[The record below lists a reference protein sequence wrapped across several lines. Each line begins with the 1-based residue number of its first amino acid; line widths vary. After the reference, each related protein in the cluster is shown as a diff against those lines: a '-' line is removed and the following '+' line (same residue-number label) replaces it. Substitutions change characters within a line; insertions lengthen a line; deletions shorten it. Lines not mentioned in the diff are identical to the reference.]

1 MENKSLPKLEKIIQD
16 LLINLKE
23 REQNIIIRRF
33 GLDGEKQETLESL
46 GKKMNLTRERIRQIE
61 KRAIEKIIQK
71 EVIKE
76 KYPEI
81 IDLLNQAIKNY
92 GHLVEEETLIN
103 EISKILNQENNK
115 PFANEIKFLLKI
127 SNFTLIKKTD
137 KIRNSWTNSNL
148 FNQKLLEEINKE
160 LASILEKKKT
170 ILNQEEFYN
179 EFSKTKFYQ
188 EYKNKL
194 KISKI
199 LFFSL
204 SKCMKELMKVRN
216 KNNYWGLVSWPE
228 INPKTIHEWTYYVL
242 KNYGKPIHFTKI
254 SDLIKK
260 EKAKKKFNIKTI
272 HNVLISDSRFVL
284 VGNGLYALREWGY
297 ESGTVAD
304 VILRIL
310 KREKRPLTTQEIIE
324 RVLQE
329 RIVKKNTILVNLQN
343 RKLFKKIARATYQ
356 LAGDN

>member
-1 MENKSLPKLEKIIQD
+1 MKNKLLPKLEKIIQD

-46 GKKMNLTRERIRQIE
+46 GRKMNLTRERIRQIE

-71 EVIKE
+71 EVVKE

-81 IDLLNQAIKNY
+81 INLLNQTIKNH
-92 GHLVEEETLIN
+92 GHLIEEGELIE
-103 EISKILNQENNK
+103 EISKILNQENNNV
-115 PFANEIKFLLKI
+115 FANAVKFLLRI
-127 SNFTLIKKTD
+127 GNFILIKKTD

-148 FNQKLLEEINKE
+148 FNQKLLEEISKE
-160 LASILEKKKT
+160 LVSILKKKKT

-179 EFSKTKFYQ
+179 EFSKTRFYQ
-188 EYKNKL
+188 EY

-204 SKCMKELMKVRN
+204 LKCMKELMEVRN

-297 ESGTVAD
+297 EPGTVAD

-324 RVLQE
+324 MVLQE